1 MKITSFGDLPSG
13 IQMLATLGEVT
24 YRGTA
29 DMKDEPENCVLIKVS
44 DGKEHLIS
52 KQDFEKLGGIKKI
65 RFSAPYRQ
73 E

>member
-1 MKITSFGDLPSG
+1 MYSYLV
-13 IQMLATLGEVT
+13 TLGEVT

-29 DMKDEPENCVLIKVS
+29 DMKDEPENCILIKVG
-44 DGKEHLIS
+44 DKEHLIS

-73 E
+73 EF